1 MDPGAFIGSDK
12 DQSFPVFLSWLIA
25 ISGAV
30 LFSAMLITVIGN
42 IVDNRM
48 DEYKK
53 GLLRYDFD
61 HHILIL
67 GANSSL
73 VNMLKEIAA
82 DKELCKKQIV
92 VLTGSDT
99 EKLKDS
105 VAVKIPNIIKSLDI
119 TYLCG
124 LREQEETLKYVQAD
138 EAHSIYIL
146 GEDDEEDHDSKNI
159 KCWKNIQKLCEN
171 ISYQIQC
178 YMLVD
183 RLSSFHV
190 FQFSSN
196 DNEGN
201 KKVRLTVIN
210 SLENW
215 AQRVLVAR
223 IFKDNARYPSI
234 VGDKQ
239 EDFDKDVRFVVF
251 GMTQMAYA
259 MATTVAHIVHK
270 PNFIGGPNARRTKI
284 CFVMPNIGQEMNY
297 FLGHYES
304 LFKLSHSKLFKY
316 DDDKSSW
323 KEQIITSPDEQ
334 YGDFLDVE
342 WEFIDGSIEDSHV
355 RELLVKYANKEDEK
369 LSMAICNYETKTN
382 ISAALYLPGEIYSK
396 NVPVFVYQP
405 NEGDIL
411 SFANETFKYSNVYPF
426 GMKTDCYDP
435 LFKRRLSKAKKIN
448 YLYDLQNHKK
458 PYLAMPKMEE
468 LDVLWNEITSYV
480 LMYSNIYSAASIPL
494 KLKLMGRDTDTL
506 GACPYFTP
514 REVETLAVMEH
525 NRWNIEKLLMGFSAL
540 TKEER
545 KIMKSLKN
553 DGTLSDEDK
562 KKLADL
568 LRRKISDIEFEFKP
582 LNKELKNKLFMHMD
596 ITPYDD
602 LLQGS
607 KDYDR
612 AIVSNIIDVE
622 N

>member
-1 MDPGAFIGSDK
+1 
-12 DQSFPVFLSWLIA
+12 
-25 ISGAV
+25 
-30 LFSAMLITVIGN
+30 
-42 IVDNRM
+42 
-48 DEYKK
+48 
-53 GLLRYDFD
+53 
-61 HHILIL
+61 
-67 GANSSL
+67 
-73 VNMLKEIAA
+73 
-82 DKELCKKQIV
+82 
-92 VLTGSDT
+92 
-99 EKLKDS
+99 
-105 VAVKIPNIIKSLDI
+105 
-119 TYLCG
+119 
-124 LREQEETLKYVQAD
+124 
-138 EAHSIYIL
+138 
-146 GEDDEEDHDSKNI
+146 
-159 KCWKNIQKLCEN
+159 
-171 ISYQIQC
+171 
-178 YMLVD
+178 
-183 RLSSFHV
+183 
-190 FQFSSN
+190 
-196 DNEGN
+196 
-201 KKVRLTVIN
+201 
-210 SLENW
+210 
-215 AQRVLVAR
+215 
-223 IFKDNARYPSI
+223 
-234 VGDKQ
+234 
-239 EDFDKDVRFVVF
+239 
-251 GMTQMAYA
+251 
-259 MATTVAHIVHK
+259 
-270 PNFIGGPNARRTKI
+270 
-284 CFVMPNIGQEMNY
+284 MPNIGQEMNY

-448 YLYDLQNHKK
+448 YLYDLQNCGK

-506 GACPYFTP
+506 GTCPYLTP

-540 TKEER
+540 TKEQR
-545 KIMKSLKN
+545 WIMKSLKN
-553 DGTLSDEDK
+553 DCTLSDEDK
-562 KKLADL
+562 NKLADL
-568 LRRKISDIEFEFKP
+568 LRREISDIEFEFKP